1 MEWYVIMGYI
11 LFGCFAI
18 GVSVVPMLIAL
29 KRQKSYKK
37 SMIDRARKIDPT
49 VETIW
54 DADYVLKKDL
64 AQNVGKNKE

>member
-18 GVSVVPMLIAL
+18 GIMGFSTWYIL
-29 KRQKSYKK
+29 RQRKLYKK

-49 VETIW
+49 VKTIW
-54 DADYVLKKDL
+54 DAEYVLKKDL

>member
-18 GVSVVPMLIAL
+18 GVSVVTMLIAL
-29 KRQKSYKK
+29 KRQK

>member
-18 GVSVVPMLIAL
+18 GVSVVLMLIAL
-29 KRQKSYKK
+29 KRQK

>member
-18 GVSVVPMLIAL
+18 GVSVVFMLIAL
-29 KRQKSYKK
+29 KRQK

>member
-1 MEWYVIMGYI
+1 MGYI

-18 GVSVVPMLIAL
+18 GVSVVTMLIAL
-29 KRQKSYKK
+29 KRQK